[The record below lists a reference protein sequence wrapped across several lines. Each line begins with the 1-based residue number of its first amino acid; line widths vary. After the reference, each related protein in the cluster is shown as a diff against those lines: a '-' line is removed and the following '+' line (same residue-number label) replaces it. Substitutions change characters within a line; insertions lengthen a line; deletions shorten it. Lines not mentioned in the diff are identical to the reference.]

1 MIVRVEGKHVD
12 HLTTNNWY
20 DSFVGL
26 IIVYFE
32 VKQWRFVKNTVF
44 LIIRFEDAAVA
55 AAVAAVQS
63 VMKSC
68 KRVVTKKSSEYLLV
82 VSVHM

>member
-55 AAVAAVQS
+55 ATV

-68 KRVVTKKSSEYLLV
+68 KRVVTKKSSKYLLV
-82 VSVHM
+82 VSVHI